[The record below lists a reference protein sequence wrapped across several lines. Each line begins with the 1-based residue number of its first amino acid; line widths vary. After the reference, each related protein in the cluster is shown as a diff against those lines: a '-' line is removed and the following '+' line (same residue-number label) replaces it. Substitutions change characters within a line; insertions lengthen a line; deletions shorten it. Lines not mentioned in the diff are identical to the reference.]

1 MGFFTTYVYDTIDM
15 STIYRGTLLLS
26 RKVFLSE
33 KGVAHKYIYM

>member
-26 RKVFLSE
+26 RKVFFKWE
-33 KGVAHKYIYM
+33 GGYT